1 MFLAILNL
9 GLNNV
14 NKMEGIILDPVY
26 TGKAIAGLIDLIKK
40 GKFKKNENVIFL
52 HTGGEIADFAYN
64 KIFR

>member
-26 TGKAIAGLIDLIKK
+26 TRKAIAGLIDLIKK
-40 GKFKKNENVIFL
+40 ANLKKM
-52 HTGGEIADFAYN
+52 
-64 KIFR
+64 KM